1 MNIYLNFS
9 GNAKEALDF
18 YGQVFHSK
26 GREITHYG
34 DAPAEEGQEIP
45 ENVKNMIMHSVIEID
60 GMDVSLADHP
70 KEMGDNIEIGNNISL
85 VLNPDDVD
93 DAKRIFTSLKDG
105 GKVKLDLQETFW
117 ADAYGQLIDKFG
129 VSWMIN
135 VQKQEQFGE

>member
-1 MNIYLNFS
+1 
-9 GNAKEALDF
+9 
-18 YGQVFHSK
+18 
-26 GREITHYG
+26 
-34 DAPAEEGQEIP
+34 
-45 ENVKNMIMHSVIEID
+45 MIMHSVIEID

-70 KEMGDNIEIGNNISL
+70 KEMGDNISL

-117 ADAYGQLIDKFG
+117 ADAYGQLVDKFG